1 MSGMSNN
8 ETRAQRHA
16 ANGRALGVLPLVA
29 MDYLVRTTGFSLA
42 LIGVVTI
49 WAFWGPASSQPNSP
63 PQALLILAALTIGT
77 AFFVRAMRLRF
88 GLDARM
94 GTTLPDP
101 LYTLYLATVVL
112 AGTSGAI
119 ALALITPLVAG
130 LPDVV
135 RKPQELPRILRQSAA
150 AGLTTL
156 LAGLVYVA
164 SAAPFG
170 ASASSQLHGHLVGAV
185 VASFVMFAGAVGF
198 RLVEQRITNGPL
210 PGLPGAW
217 QDYLT
222 TPAIRF
228 QLMMLAVGPL
238 LPLAEVLDDF
248 EAEVAWLLFLVP
260 LSAIYY
266 LALVSVRLQ
275 QRTDQL
281 QETVFK
287 LGQARE
293 REAALADYAA
303 LITTA
308 QEEERRRLSRELH
321 DDTAQTLVA
330 LSRGLDALS
339 SGRPDQRVSDHDNR
353 FIAELGDL
361 AKRSLDS
368 IRRACQ
374 DLRPSVLDDLGLAAA
389 LASLAN
395 STTQRGL
402 ECDFQ
407 QEGESN
413 QPSTREVEVT
423 VYRIA
428 QEALSNA
435 FRHANATSSK
445 ILLRYDDDLLTLA
458 VSDNGQGFAVAETLG
473 RVRSPQATGTGLGLR
488 GMRERAGL
496 IKARLAMESNPGEGT
511 TITLTV
517 PLNASPAKLSTPLAD
532 LASPT
537 V

>member
-1 MSGMSNN
+1 M
-8 ETRAQRHA
+8 RAQRHA
-16 ANGRALGVLPLVA
+16 ANNKGGAFSLLLGTA
-29 MDYLVRTTGFSLA
+29 DYLLRTMGLLFV
-42 LIGVVTI
+42 LIAITVA
-49 WAFWGPASSQPNSP
+49 WAFWGPVSIQPNSP
-63 PQALLILAALTIGT
+63 PQALLILAVLTIGT
-77 AFFVRAMRLRF
+77 AFFVRATRLRF
-88 GLDARM
+88 GLDSR
-94 GTTLPDP
+94 TSLTLPDP
-101 LYTLYLATVVL
+101 LYTLYLAAIVL
-112 AGTSGAI
+112 AGTTGAI
-119 ALALITPLVAG
+119 VLALATPLIVG
-130 LPDVV
+130 LPDVI
-135 RKPQELPRILRQSAA
+135 RKPRDLPRVLRQSAA
-150 AGLTTL
+150 AGITTL

-164 SAAPFG
+164 SAAPFD
-170 ASASSQLHGHLVGAV
+170 ASTRSQLHGHIIGAV
-185 VASFVMFAGAVGF
+185 LASGIMFAGAVGF
-198 RLVEQRITNGPL
+198 RLLEQRIANVPM
-210 PGLPGAW
+210 PIIW
-217 QDYLT
+217 QEYLT

-228 QLMMLAVGPL
+228 QLMMLVIGPL

-248 EAEVAWLLFLVP
+248 EAEVSWLLFLVP
-260 LSAIYY
+260 LAAIYY

-281 QETVFK
+281 QETVEK
-287 LGQARE
+287 LGVARE
-293 REAALADYAA
+293 REAALEDYAA

-339 SGRPDQRVSDHDNR
+339 SHRPDQVVSEHDTR

-395 STTQRGL
+395 SMTQRGL

-413 QPSTREVEVT
+413 RPSAREVEVT

-428 QEALSNA
+428 QEALANA
-435 FRHANATSSK
+435 LRHANATSSAIALK
-445 ILLRYDDDLLTLA
+445 YADDMLTLT
-458 VSDNGQGFAVAETLG
+458 VTDNGRGFSVEETLR
-473 RVRSPQATGTGLGLR
+473 RVRAPQAIGDADSRSGLGLR

-496 IKARLAMESNPGEGT
+496 IKAQLAVESAPEKGT
-511 TITLTV
+511 KITLTV
-517 PLNASPAKLSTPLAD
+517 PLSNAQPRPMAPSGD
-532 LASPT
+532 LALPT
-537 V
+537 APRMHG